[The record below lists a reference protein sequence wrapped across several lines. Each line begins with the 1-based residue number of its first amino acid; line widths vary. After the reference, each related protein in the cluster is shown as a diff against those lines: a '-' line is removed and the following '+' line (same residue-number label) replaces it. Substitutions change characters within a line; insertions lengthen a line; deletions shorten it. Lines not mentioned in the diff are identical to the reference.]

1 MNASEASTSRHRHSS
16 GEDWKAN
23 RLKQVIAKLG
33 GEEHFEEVMQQWNG
47 HKACEGMSER
57 WDRIIYYSNIDMTIK

>member
-1 MNASEASTSRHRHSS
+1 MNASEASTSRCRCRS
-16 GEDWKAN
+16 GADWKAN
-23 RLKQVIAKLG
+23 WVKKVIEKLG

-57 WDRIIYYSNIDMTIK
+57 